1 VSNRVAASIS
11 EGWPGVSGVT
21 AGPSKHGG
29 HMRVDLLHVKRLRQL
44 ELLFWLHSHAYGFV
58 VLSLDAEGAPIDVI
72 VGDTV
77 APKRLDLELLEGAP
91 LRLAGDLRQVAVMV
105 YSDLLHLSLANY
117 NLAVFA
123 VVAPLSVDDA
133 EDGAR

>member
-1 VSNRVAASIS
+1 MSNRVAASIS
-11 EGWPGVSGVT
+11 EGRPGVSGVT

-77 APKRLDLELLEGAP
+77 APKRLDLEGAP

-105 YSDLLHLSLANY
+105 YSDLLHFSLANY